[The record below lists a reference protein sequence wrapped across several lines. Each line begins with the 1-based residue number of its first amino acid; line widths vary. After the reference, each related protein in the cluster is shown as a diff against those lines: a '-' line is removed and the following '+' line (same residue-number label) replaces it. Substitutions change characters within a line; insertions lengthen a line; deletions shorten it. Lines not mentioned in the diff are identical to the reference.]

1 MPHGES
7 HYDISSTKVYR
18 EISANFSCN
27 ISMKNVEKL
36 WIHSIPQ
43 LFIIY
48 LNVAKSKVSELANCD
63 FGEMHF

>member
-18 EISANFSCN
+18 EISASDFVINDLIFSNN

-36 WIHSIPQ
+36 WIHSIP
-43 LFIIY
+43 
-48 LNVAKSKVSELANCD
+48 
-63 FGEMHF
+63 

>member
-18 EISANFSCN
+18 KISANDFVINELIFSCN

-36 WIHSIPQ
+36 WIHSIP
-43 LFIIY
+43 
-48 LNVAKSKVSELANCD
+48 
-63 FGEMHF
+63 

>member
-18 EISANFSCN
+18 KISANTEDFVINELIFSCN

-36 WIHSIPQ
+36 WIHSIP
-43 LFIIY
+43 
-48 LNVAKSKVSELANCD
+48 
-63 FGEMHF
+63 